1 MKNLSRKYIQVA
13 ITLIILLISSQVSSQ
28 SAKFPTD
35 SAIWQCS
42 HSYGLDPCYD
52 AVYDY
57 RYTGDTLISGVHYSK
72 VISEGFSSGCFILG
86 YEGALRYDSVNNIVY
101 IVLPDSS
108 SEEIMY
114 NFNMHIGDTISGP
127 FHQTA
132 ISRVTDIDTVV
143 YAGISRK
150 RWRFSSQMNLDPF
163 IVEGIGNIDGLFTPL
178 DRIPIQDNYYL
189 VCFSYKS
196 FTLYP
201 DSNGVCYIF
210 DEIKNVERDFNL
222 TIYPNPIHDEALF
235 VLQNCLIQSV
245 KLYNILGEN
254 IFIANVNT
262 HEFRFN
268 RSNLPNGIYYSIVHS
283 ENRDFK
289 NLILIN

>member
-1 MKNLSRKYIQVA
+1 MKKLNLKVIQVA
-13 ITLIILLISSQVSSQ
+13 ITSIILLISSQVSSQ

-35 SAIWQCS
+35 SAIWQCY
-42 HSYGLDPCYD
+42 HNYTPDQCYN
-52 AVYDY
+52 AIYDY
-57 RYTGDTLISGVHYSK
+57 RYTGDSLIGGVHYSK
-72 VISEGFSSGCFILG
+72 VISEGYSGGCFILG
-86 YEGALRYDSVNNIVY
+86 YEGALRYDSVNNIVF
-101 IVLPDSS
+101 IILPDSIN
-108 SEEIMY
+108 EQVLY
-114 NFNMHIGDTISGP
+114 DFNMQIGDTINGP
-127 FHQTA
+127 FHQNDVYQVV
-132 ISRVTDIDTVV
+132 SIDTVV

-150 RWRFSSQMNLDPF
+150 RWMFGSLMNTNPY
-163 IVEGIGNIDGLFTPL
+163 IVEGIGNIEGLFTPL
-178 DRIPIQDNYYL
+178 DRIQEMYSL

-196 FTLYP
+196 FSLYP
-201 DSNGVCYIF
+201 DSNYVCQTF

-222 TIYPNPIHDEALF
+222 NIYPNPIHDEALF

-254 IFIANVNT
+254 IFSVNVNT

-289 NLILIN
+289 NLIFIN